1 MKIIGNDGKEVAR
14 FKRPFNCTTR
24 CVFCW
29 CPCCLQ
35 EIDVMAGSERIGSVR
50 QTFSCS
56 HSNFNICDEKGKTVL
71 QLRGPVYP
79 SSGCINIGSLCSG
92 EFKVMAGDTEIGK
105 VEKQFGGARDVLT
118 EADNFGVTFPLD
130 LQVKCKLT
138 LLAAVFL
145 IDYMFYEREMFTH
158 KSRPG
163 ACWTAGSDT
172 GCCECSCCD
181 CCDD

>member
-1 MKIIGNDGKEVAR
+1 MKIIGNDGREVAR
-14 FKRPFNCTTR
+14 FNRPFNCTTR

-35 EIDVMAGSERIGSVR
+35 EIEVTAGSERVGSVR

-56 HSNFNICDEKGKTVL
+56 HSNFEIRDEKGKVVL
-71 QLRGPVYP
+71 HLRGPVYP
-79 SSGCINIGSLCSG
+79 SDGCLNIGSLCSG

-105 VEKQFGGARDVLT
+105 VEKQFGAARDVLT
-118 EADNFGVTFPLD
+118 DADNFGVTFPLD

-145 IDYMFYEREMFTH
+145 IDYMFYERELRTH
-158 KSRPG
+158 NSRPG
-163 ACWTAGSDT
+163 VNCGLNCS
-172 GCCECSCCD
+172 ECCCD
-181 CCDD
+181 CHDDIVV